1 MFLIVKSRR
10 YTIEYE
16 NDFVV
21 YRKPAITNV
30 QIKPHSNICP
40 NIILVV
46 FERLLSR
53 ARALHLCSGEIFS
66 SNIKLLMFFQEIDIK
81 LVLENFTTE
90 YMKNIASINDKENR
104 DTIKNGKIVKLTCLP
119 KLGPKLRKEFKN
131 LV

>member
-1 MFLIVKSRR
+1 M
-10 YTIEYE
+10 
-16 NDFVV
+16 V

-30 QIKPHSNICP
+30 QIKPHANICP

-46 FERLLSR
+46 FEGLLSR